1 VLPKDRHNLLL
12 LSHPAHSSAL
22 SLHTLLQ
29 GTWLVKDTSTN
40 GTFIDGAKIGK
51 GNTCQLQP
59 GQRLGL
65 SIVAPAA
72 GAASAGFVNT
82 VE

>member
-1 VLPKDRHNLLL
+1 LF
-12 LSHPAHSSAL
+12 
-22 SLHTLLQ
+22 TLCVPSPLQ
-29 GTWLVKDTSTN
+29 GVWQVTDTSTN

-51 GNTCQLQP
+51 GNTATLAL

-65 SIVAPAA
+65 SVVAPA
-72 GAASAGFVNT
+72 GGPPNAGFVTT

>member
-1 VLPKDRHNLLL
+1 
-12 LSHPAHSSAL
+12 
-22 SLHTLLQ
+22 
-29 GTWLVKDTSTN
+29 VKDTSTN

-51 GNTCQLQP
+51 GNTGTLQV

-72 GAASAGFVNT
+72 GPTSTGFVNT

>member
-1 VLPKDRHNLLL
+1 V
-12 LSHPAHSSAL
+12 
-22 SLHTLLQ
+22 Q
-29 GTWLVKDTSTN
+29 GVWLVKDTSTN
-40 GTFIDGAKIGK
+40 GTFIDGAKVGK
-51 GNTCQLQP
+51 GNTATLQV

-72 GAASAGFVNT
+72 GPASTGFVNT